1 MPRQLRLAKLRNPRA
16 RGYHRPLFEQLPSL
30 DCRWLAR
37 KKLFPLDHSNRRYNF
52 EFMNP
57 AIRWLTL
64 SPRAAE
70 IVLATGQIQMIP
82 VMWLRITGMC
92 QCVRPVFQC
101 GCGRRA
107 FKLYYSRG
115 AFACRR
121 CTDAVYA
128 CQQRSAKGRIA
139 LQATRLRHFLG
150 GWQGLSPSRPT
161 FMHKR
166 TYQRLINQLRQ
177 LEARTPRKVSVSK
190 LSHRLLRPTQM
201 YGAQIVSIA
210 NT

>member
-1 MPRQLRLAKLRNPRA
+1 MPKQLGMARRNRRA
-16 RGYHRPLFEQLPSL
+16 RGYQRAVFEQLPSL

-37 KKLFPLDHSNRRYNF
+37 RKLFPRDHSNRRYNF
-52 EFMNP
+52 EFISP

-70 IVLATGQIQMIP
+70 IVLATGQIQMVP
-82 VMWLRITGMC
+82 VIWLRITGMC
-92 QCVRPVFQC
+92 QSIRPIFQC
-101 GCGRRA
+101 LCGRRA

-115 AFACRR
+115 AFTCRR
-121 CTDAVYA
+121 CTHAVYA